1 MTQSSKLPLIVAAGF
16 ASVVVT
22 LIGCTYVIDQS
33 LTKILRNSG
42 NDDVVSAIESEG
54 SKTRDAIKGV
64 KPSGQDF
71 VQPWII
77 PKN

>member
-1 MTQSSKLPLIVAAGF
+1 MTQNSKIQLIVAAGF
-16 ASVVVT
+16 AAVVVT
-22 LIGCTYVIDQS
+22 LIGCTYVLDRS

-54 SKTRDAIKGV
+54 SKIRDAIKGV
-64 KPSGQDF
+64 KPAEPDF

-77 PKN
+77 PKS

>member
-1 MTQSSKLPLIVAAGF
+1 MIVAAGF
-16 ASVVVT
+16 TAVVFT
-22 LIGCTYVIDQS
+22 LIGCTYVIDRS
-33 LTKILRNSG
+33 LTKILHYSG
-42 NDDVVSAIESEG
+42 NGDVVSAVESEG

-64 KPSGQDF
+64 KPTEPDF

>member
-1 MTQSSKLPLIVAAGF
+1 MTQSSKLPLIVAVGF

-22 LIGCTYVIDQS
+22 LIACTYVIDRS

-42 NDDVVSAIESEG
+42 NDDVVSALESEG

-64 KPSGQDF
+64 KPAEPDL

-77 PKN
+77 PKS